1 MAHTASHSR
10 CKHISKGGNK
20 MYTEKELDKLSLV
33 WVYDYTLNYGLSEK
47 ERKAKLVYD
56 YLHENYPHVFT
67 EGI

>member
-33 WVYDYTLNYGLSEK
+33 EVYDLYFELWLAKKK
-47 ERKAKLVYD
+47 EAKLVYD